1 MFAVPRAP
9 ERHGVPGAEEERG
22 GVESGGTEL
31 SGKERGGVARIRA
44 GEGIRSAALGRRM
57 RQRAAHPDL
66 LQHQFVR
73 SWMVDLARKNRCW
86 RRSGHAPVFCA
97 ASGRSPTGRAASRV
111 CVCVCVCVCAWHWP
125 YPQPR
130 RWIFFRNVGPRTAR
144 RLPRGRLFVL
154 GRLLMTD
161 NDGSDDDEG
170 AGRSGTGE

>member
-9 ERHGVPGAEEERG
+9 ERHGARRTEEERG
-22 GVESGGTEL
+22 GVESRGVEL

-111 CVCVCVCVCAWHWP
+111 CVCVCVRGIGRTPNPDVG
-125 YPQPR
+125 
-130 RWIFFRNVGPRTAR
+130 FFSQRGP
-144 RLPRGRLFVL
+144 P
-154 GRLLMTD
+154 
-161 NDGSDDDEG
+161 DGSTTSPGPAFRPGSSSDD
-170 AGRSGTGE
+170 RQRRQ